1 MSAEAAA
8 TVREFLT
15 RRFPDT
21 AVEDGDDIF
30 ALGLAT
36 SLFTMELVRF
46 VERTFGFDVPDH
58 EMHMNNFRSID
69 AMSLLVARMKAT
81 TPAG

>member
-8 TVREFLT
+8 IVREFFT

-21 AVEDGDDIF
+21 VIEDGDDIF

-46 VERTFGFDVPDH
+46 VERTFGFEVPDR
-58 EMHMNNFRSID
+58 EMHMDNFRSID